1 MATKWRSSLTACPA
15 FGPDS
20 AESWMTAVCCG
31 FLLLLSFSAMSVS
44 GVFFYGIVETF
55 GAARESASWPVTLNC
70 SLVLLAGPIMG
81 FLSKRY
87 SCRKVLHACAF
98 ISGPAVGIALS
109 GLYVGANVL
118 VAQHFEKRRTTACS
132 VMFTIG
138 GLSAIVFPA
147 LADVSYA
154 AYGIHGA
161 FLLYGATLLNA
172 IPFVFLLKSPLWLD
186 APKQKRV
193 LVLDSSTPC
202 KVDDEFS
209 EEECDQNGVRE
220 AGVNLESRSTQ
231 DWKENATNASTGAV
245 LGERAVSRV
254 FLKDRLR
261 INVAAREV
269 KHAVKPFLTCV
280 FWLDAMS
287 FSAVTM
293 GMVMFVSTST
303 DYAIDQGISSAN
315 AVFLLHAYSVS
326 DILIR
331 PLTGVAVDSNLLSLE
346 STMLLG
352 FLFQGVAFEILAW
365 FSALHGILIAS
376 ALMGATCG
384 SRIALQAPALVKN
397 FGMERLPTMIG
408 AMSWCMGIVLL
419 LRPPI
424 VGYFRDTLGSYSGL
438 MHAAAA
444 CNGVFAVIWMVKPV
458 QKRTRC
464 W

>member
-1 MATKWRSSLTACPA
+1 
-15 FGPDS
+15 
-20 AESWMTAVCCG
+20 
-31 FLLLLSFSAMSVS
+31 
-44 GVFFYGIVETF
+44 
-55 GAARESASWPVTLNC
+55 
-70 SLVLLAGPIMG
+70 
-81 FLSKRY
+81 
-87 SCRKVLHACAF
+87 
-98 ISGPAVGIALS
+98 
-109 GLYVGANVL
+109 
-118 VAQHFEKRRTTACS
+118 
-132 VMFTIG
+132 MFTIG

-147 LADVSYA
+147 LAEVSYA

-186 APKQKRV
+186 APKHKRV

-331 PLTGVAVDSNLLSLE
+331 PLTGVAVDSKLLSLE

-352 FLFQGVAFEILAW
+352 FLFQGVAFEMLAW

-424 VGYFRDTLGSYSGL
+424 VGTEAHNIL
-438 MHAAAA
+438 
-444 CNGVFAVIWMVKPV
+444 
-458 QKRTRC
+458 
-464 W
+464 